1 VHRTRIETWCAQQQV
16 GSGSIQII
24 GSGSIQIIGIEEVV
38 DRVCRVA
45 NQAVPRQRRPGH
57 HEAPDAAGVL
67 TFDLPVQQ
75 ATCP

>member
-45 NQAVPRQRRPGH
+45 QTKQYRDSA
-57 HEAPDAAGVL
+57 APVTMKLL
-67 TFDLPVQQ
+67 TPP
-75 ATCP
+75 AC